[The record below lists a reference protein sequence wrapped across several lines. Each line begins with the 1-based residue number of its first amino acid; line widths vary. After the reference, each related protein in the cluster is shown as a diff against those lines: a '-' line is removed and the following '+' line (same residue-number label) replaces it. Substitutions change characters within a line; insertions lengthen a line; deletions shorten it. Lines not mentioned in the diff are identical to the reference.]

1 MSRADLLAEA
11 QAFAEEGMVDTCL
24 IRRPTGHTTD
34 DFSGTTTT
42 TYLVPDPYA
51 GKCRFQQAEAL
62 AQDLDVGE
70 DRVLLLRMVLQLP
83 FSVTGLKVGDEVTC
97 TASQDPDLAGRE
109 FVVRDLMHKTDAS
122 ARRVTVTERTG

>member
-1 MSRADLLAEA
+1 MSRAELLEEA

-24 IRRPTGHTTD
+24 IRRSTGHTTD
-34 DFSGTTTT
+34 DFSGTVTR
-42 TYLVPDPYA
+42 TYLAPDPYTGA
-51 GKCRFQQAEAL
+51 CRFQQAEAL

-83 FSVTGLKVGDEVTC
+83 FRVAGLKVGDEVFC
-97 TASQDPDLAGRE
+97 TSSQDPDLAGRE

-122 ARRVTVTERTG
+122 SRRVTVTERTG